1 VLDGSDEDRPEYPF
15 AVVIHSKKLQAVVAL
30 IGRSSGLNEWSSY
43 SFVDTSSSR
52 LVGEVTRDY
61 VCEPPWMQNGPSHR
75 R

>member
-1 VLDGSDEDRPEYPF
+1 VLDGSDEDRPDYPL
-15 AVVIHSKKLQAVVAL
+15 AVVIHSKLQAVVTL
-30 IGRSSGLNEWSSY
+30 IERSSGLNEWSSY

-61 VCEPPWMQNGPSHR
+61 VCEPLWMQNGPSHR